1 MERKNEMLKIENAK
15 NVSDV
20 LAILDSF
27 VKSCEKAEKLWIE
40 QIQKEEKE
48 KEQLQAVIEEIDP
61 MTDREKITELNLKIM
76 DCNACIKN
84 YEGKLEACRQGTML
98 TQEEYQ
104 EVQTLIHAII
114 EKNRQ
119 EMRSKLKKIY
129 KPLKE
134 VQETY
139 AEQIKDAEAALGVLQ
154 DRIMKQHDL
163 YSWSATRLK
172 LSHEAMTDYGILNAA
187 AHKLEEL

>member
-1 MERKNEMLKIENAK
+1 MLKIENAK
-15 NVSDV
+15 NISD
-20 LAILDSF
+20 ILTIVDSF
-27 VKSCEKAEKLWIE
+27 AKDCEKAEKLWLE

-48 KEQLQAVIEEIDP
+48 KEQLQAAIEEIDP
-61 MTDREKITELNLKIM
+61 MTDREKITEINLKIM

-84 YEGKLEACRQGTML
+84 YKGKLESYRQGTML

-139 AEQIKDAEAALGVLQ
+139 MAQIKDAEAALGVLQ

-163 YSWSATRLK
+163 YSWPATRLK
-172 LSHEAMTDYGILNAA
+172 LSHEAITDYGILNTAVN
-187 AHKLEEL
+187 KLEEL